1 MGSSI
6 FVFFYSYHS
15 NWLLR
20 SWLNNIFNPSKTI
33 NFSKMSTS
41 LFLKSILNI
50 DYLKSTFNSLASN
63 PISSSETFVYGTSGF
78 RMHNEKLDIPLF
90 ATCLITFLRTLY
102 CGEFIGIMITAS
114 HNPPQDNGFKTIEP
128 KGEMLP
134 QSWEKYVTSIANSVK
149 EDQFDTFLNTF
160 FVIASEALKDVDIY
174 NKDIKIIVGRDT
186 RESSYRLVTFC
197 KQFFNSVVK
206 IFQKSVNFID
216 YGVVT
221 TPQLHFI
228 VRKHTLLK
236 QSNKY
241 DLPKEYFNEFFQPFI
256 NILNKSTHS
265 KFKKLYIDCAN
276 GVGAV
281 QLNQLKESFKNKT
294 DKLEIELINT
304 DYKDFSKLNVDCGAD
319 FVKTNQ
325 KLPQGVSPALAMNP
339 ENLFCSLD
347 GDADRIIFY
356 ALDENSNFCLLDG
369 DRMATLIGEYFIKK
383 TPKNFWEDIKL
394 GIVQTAYANGNST
407 SYITE
412 ELKLDVKCAK
422 TGVKNLHHDAVENFD
437 VGIYFEANGHG
448 TVIFN
453 DLFITKLKQENLTE
467 LSLFVNLINQ
477 AVGDAITD
485 MFVIVAILIHLDI
498 NAKTWFSKY
507 TDLPNRLVKC
517 VVPDRTQFKTFDF
530 ERQLSKPE
538 GLQDSI
544 NQIVS
549 APNSSKKTRSFVR
562 ASGTEDV
569 VRIYAESSS
578 MESVDAVITEVLK
591 AIEDA
596 TT

>member
-1 MGSSI
+1 
-6 FVFFYSYHS
+6 
-15 NWLLR
+15 
-20 SWLNNIFNPSKTI
+20 
-33 NFSKMSTS
+33 MSTS
-41 LFLKSILNI
+41 SFLKSILNI
-50 DYLKSTFNSLASN
+50 DYLKSTYDSLASN
-63 PISSSETFVYGTSGF
+63 PISASEKFVYGTSGF

-90 ATCLITFLRTLY
+90 ATCLITFLRTMY
-102 CGEFIGIMITAS
+102 CDEFIGIMITAS

-149 EDQFDTFLNTF
+149 KDQFDAFLDNF
-160 FVIASEALKDVDIY
+160 LQVASEALESVEIHDRKL
-174 NKDIKIIVGRDT
+174 KIIVGRDT
-186 RESSYRLVTFC
+186 RESSFRLASFC
-197 KQFFNSVVK
+197 KQFFVNIVK
-206 IFQKSVNFID
+206 ASQKSSNFID

-228 VRKHTLLK
+228 VRKHTLEQ
-236 QSNKY
+236 QSEKY
-241 DLPKEYFNEFFQPFI
+241 DLLKEYFNAFFQPFI
-256 NILNKSTHS
+256 DILDKSPHS

-281 QLNQLKESFKNKT
+281 QLNQLKEIFKNKT
-294 DKLEIELINT
+294 DKIEINLINT
-304 DYKDFSKLNVDCGAD
+304 DYNDFSKLNVDCGAD

-325 KLPQGVSPALAMNP
+325 KLPQGVSPKLAMNP

-356 ALDENSNFCLLDG
+356 ALDENANFCLLDG
-369 DRMATLIGEYFIKK
+369 DRMATLIGEFFIKE
-383 TPKNFWEDIKL
+383 TPENFWEDIKL

-407 SYITE
+407 SYISE

-448 TVIFN
+448 TVVFN
-453 DLFITKLKQENLTE
+453 DLFTEKLKQENLTE
-467 LSLFVNLINQ
+467 LSLFVSLINQ

-485 MFVIVAILIHLDI
+485 MFVILAILISLDI
-498 NAKTWFSKY
+498 DAKTWFSKY
-507 TDLPNRLVKC
+507 TDLPNRLIKC
-517 VVPDRTQFKTFDF
+517 VVPDRTQFETFDF
-530 ERQLSKPE
+530 ERQLSKPV
-538 GLQDSI
+538 GLQVSI

-549 APNSSKKTRSFVR
+549 AHNFSKKTRSFVR

-569 VRIYAESSS
+569 VRIYAEAGS
-578 MESVDAVITEVLK
+578 MESVDSVINEVLK
-591 AIEDA
+591 AIENA
-596 TT
+596 TAQV

>member
-1 MGSSI
+1 M
-6 FVFFYSYHS
+6 
-15 NWLLR
+15 N
-20 SWLNNIFNPSKTI
+20 
-33 NFSKMSTS
+33 TS
-41 LFLKSILNI
+41 LSLKSILNI
-50 DYLKSTFNSLASN
+50 DYLKSTYDFLASS
-63 PISSSETFVYGTSGF
+63 PISASETFVYGTSGF

-90 ATCLITFLRTLY
+90 ATCLITFLRTIY
-102 CGEFIGIMITAS
+102 CDEFIGIMITAS

-149 EDQFDTFLNTF
+149 KDQFGAFLENF
-160 FVIASEALKDVDIY
+160 LEVASEALENVDVH
-174 NKDIKIIVGRDT
+174 NKTLKIIVGRDT
-186 RESSYRLVTFC
+186 RESSYRLASFC
-197 KQFFNSVVK
+197 EQFFGSIVQTPQNSVK
-206 IFQKSVNFID
+206 FID

-221 TPQLHFI
+221 TPQLHFV
-228 VRKHTLLK
+228 VRKHTLEK
-236 QSNKY
+236 QSEKF
-241 DLPKEYFNEFFQPFI
+241 DILREYFDAFFQPFI
-256 NILNKSTHS
+256 EILNKSAHS

-281 QLNQLKESFKNKT
+281 QLNKLKEIFKNKT
-294 DKLEIELINT
+294 DKIEIKLINT
-304 DYKDFSKLNVDCGAD
+304 DHNDFSKLNVDCGAD
-319 FVKTNQ
+319 FVKTNK
-325 KLPQGVSPALAMNP
+325 KLPQGVSPTLAMDP
-339 ENLFCSLD
+339 ENIFCSLD

-356 ALDENSNFCLLDG
+356 ALDERANFCLLDG

-383 TPKNFWEDIKL
+383 TPKNFWKDIKL

-407 SYITE
+407 RYILE

-448 TVIFN
+448 TVVFN
-453 DLFITKLKQENLTE
+453 DFFTKKLKQEILDE
-467 LSLFVNLINQ
+467 LSLLVSLINQ

-485 MFVIVAILIHLDI
+485 MFVIVAILSNLDI
-498 NAKTWFSKY
+498 DAKTWFSKY

-517 VVPDRTQFKTFDF
+517 VVPDRTKFETFDF
-530 ERQLSKPE
+530 ERQLSKPV

-549 APNSSKKTRSFVR
+549 AHNSCNKTRSFVR

-569 VRIYAESSS
+569 VRIYAEAGSI
-578 MESVDAVITEVLK
+578 ECVEAVVAQVLK
-591 AIEDA
+591 AIEIA
-596 TT
+596 SA